1 MAEAAA
7 TTLPTW
13 IPDQNRFNLAAPP
26 LWTQKELYDFD
37 SQLVVVPSRRSPVF
51 LLCRRRL
58 HSAGYGRLV
67 MIDNKN
73 PDVSMMYDHG
83 LVDIAPLKSF
93 PGLWTAQWVE
103 RLKTELRSRDI
114 WEAGGPAK
122 FVEAIEE
129 AEADTEIKK
138 RRTMRDEF
146 RHRAGDAWRSL
157 QARRGLRN
165 KRASDGYDRKRL
177 SRGPKTEGV

>member
-58 HSAGYGRLV
+58 HNR
-67 MIDNKN
+67 NT
-73 PDVSMMYDHG
+73 G

-129 AEADTEIKK
+129 AEADTQIKK

-157 QARRGLRN
+157 QARMG
-165 KRASDGYDRKRL
+165 DRKSTRL
-177 SRGPKTEGV
+177 NS